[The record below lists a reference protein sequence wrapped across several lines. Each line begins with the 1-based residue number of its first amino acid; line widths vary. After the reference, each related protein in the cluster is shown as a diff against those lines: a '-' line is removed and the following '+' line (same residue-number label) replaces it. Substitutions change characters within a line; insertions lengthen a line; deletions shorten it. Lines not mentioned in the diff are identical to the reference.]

1 MSYICPICALNPTS
15 HSLKKI
21 GEKDGVSY
29 FYTCPAKASKYN
41 DSDGILAHYRGV
53 LNDLSGAKWVWIFD
67 SEGFSAKHAL
77 DMSLP
82 IKLAKLIDEYR
93 NSLVKI
99 EIINA
104 TWHIR
109 MVLKVIYPFLS
120 EETKMIVRI
129 NDELKTPKIG

>member
-1 MSYICPICALNPTS
+1 
-15 HSLKKI
+15 
-21 GEKDGVSY
+21 
-29 FYTCPAKASKYN
+29 
-41 DSDGILAHYRGV
+41 
-53 LNDLSGAKWVWIFD
+53 
-67 SEGFSAKHAL
+67 
-77 DMSLP
+77 MSLP

-109 MVLKVIYPFLS
+109 MVQKVVNPFLS